1 MTTLSLEK
9 AVTPFKFIKF
19 DGLTLLITPL
29 TIQLCA
35 ELDKQGNVFLI
46 PSDPNA
52 AQLRIG
58 LGKYHLSKEEQ
69 FALKEHYICQTGDLD
84 LSGDPFLLI
93 YWQDEDFVDNHLNL
107 NQLIQ
112 LKIAKIK
119 DLYIDKD

>member
-9 AVTPFKFIKF
+9 AVTPSKFIKF
-19 DGLTLLITPL
+19 DGLTLPITPL

-35 ELDKQGNVFLI
+35 ELNHNGDIFLI
-46 PSDPNA
+46 ASDPNA

-58 LGKYHLSKEEQ
+58 LGKHPLSKEEQ

-93 YWQDEDFVDNHLNL
+93 YWQNEDFVDNHLNL
-107 NQLIQ
+107 NRLIQ
-112 LKIAKIK
+112 SKIAEIK

>member
-9 AVTPFKFIKF
+9 AVTHSKFIKF
-19 DGLTLLITPL
+19 DGLTLPITPL

-69 FALKEHYICQTGDLD
+69 FALKEQYICQTGDLD
-84 LSGDPFLLI
+84 LSGNPFLLI

-112 LKIAKIK
+112 LKISEIK

>member
-9 AVTPFKFIKF
+9 AVTPSKFIEF
-19 DGLTLLITPL
+19 NGLTLPITPL

-35 ELDKQGNVFLI
+35 ELNHNSDVFLI
-46 PSDPNA
+46 ASDPNA

-69 FALKEHYICQTGDLD
+69 FALKEQYICQTGDLD

-112 LKIAKIK
+112 LKIARIK

>member
-1 MTTLSLEK
+1 MTTLTLNQ
-9 AVTPFKFIKF
+9 AVTPSKFIKF
-19 DGLTLLITPL
+19 NDLTLPITPL

-35 ELDKQGNVFLI
+35 ELNEQGDVFLI
-46 PSDPNA
+46 PSEPNA
-52 AQLRIG
+52 AKLRIG
-58 LGKYHLSKEEQ
+58 LGKHPLSKEEQ
-69 FALKEHYICQTGDLD
+69 FTLKEQYICQTGDLD

-112 LKIAKIK
+112 LKIARIK

>member
-1 MTTLSLEK
+1 MTTLTLEN
-9 AVTPFKFIKF
+9 AVTPSKFIEF
-19 DGLTLLITPL
+19 DGLTLPITPL

-58 LGKYHLSKEEQ
+58 LGKHPLSKEEQ

-84 LSGDPFLLI
+84 LSSNPFLLI
-93 YWQDEDFVDNHLNL
+93 YWKEEDFYNNQLNL
-107 NQLIQ
+107 NRLIQ
-112 LKIAKIK
+112 VKIAEIK
-119 DLYIDKD
+119 GLYIDKS

>member
-9 AVTPFKFIKF
+9 AVTPSKFIKF
-19 DGLTLLITPL
+19 DGLTLPITPL

-58 LGKYHLSKEEQ
+58 LGKYPLS
-69 FALKEHYICQTGDLD
+69 KEHYICQTGDLD
-84 LSGDPFLLI
+84 LSGEPFLLI
-93 YWQDEDFVDNHLNL
+93 YWQDEDFADNHLDL

-112 LKIAKIK
+112 LKISEIK

>member
-19 DGLTLLITPL
+19 DGLTLPITPL
-29 TIQLCA
+29 TIQLCV

-58 LGKYHLSKEEQ
+58 LGKHPLSKEEQ

-93 YWQDEDFVDNHLNL
+93 YWRNEDFVDNHLNL

-112 LKIAKIK
+112 LKIARIK